1 MMKYGGYCGR
11 LLRVD
16 LTAKRIT
23 TEELTEEFVK
33 KYVGCN
39 GFGVAIL
46 YNELPARIDPFSAA
60 NKVVLA
66 TGPLTGTVVPCT
78 PKVGFFTKSPLTGGF
93 MDSYAGG
100 HFGAELKFAGFDGVI
115 IEGASETPTWLYIE
129 DGQAE
134 LRDASRLWG
143 LSVPETE
150 AAVRH
155 DLNNDAVHV
164 ASIGPA
170 GEQLVRFSCVMVDMS
185 HAAGRGGVGAVLGSK
200 KLKAIAVYG
209 RKNPIRVAD
218 PEAVQALTEKIYR
231 HILET
236 PSLFVGMPKYGTT
249 GALKANQTSGILG
262 TRNWQS
268 ETFEHASGIDG
279 DACLTEL
286 FEKNLAC
293 FQCPL
298 RCTHF
303 SRIKEGKYAGTTTI
317 GPQYETMYSLGSVCG
332 LTDIKAVAK
341 ANEYCNAMG
350 LDTISAGVTVAF
362 AMELCE
368 RGILSHEDLGGLDLT
383 FGNDEAL
390 LAALESIVTRRGI
403 YRLLGEGTK
412 RAAEVLGRETYK
424 YAINVKGLELAGHSV
439 RGYKGMSLGY
449 ATSTRG
455 GSHQDMRHIPERAG
469 LFDRRDPSGKAQLNY
484 DITSTTTIRDTLNYC
499 AMIEDVVGRVG
510 ITEKHA
516 EMVNAVTGLSLS
528 VTEVQ
533 KLADRIWNL
542 ERAFNVREG
551 MSRKDD
557 VLPYR
562 FMHEPIPEGPSEG
575 MYCPPEELEKMKD
588 ELYEIRGWT
597 RDGIPSRDKLVELGL
612 DQVAEELWP

>member
-11 LLRVD
+11 FLRVD
-16 LTAKRIT
+16 LTAKKIT

-39 GFGVAIL
+39 GFGAAIL

-60 NKVVLA
+60 NKVVVA

-115 IEGASETPTWLYIE
+115 IEGASEAPTWLYIE

-134 LRDASRLWG
+134 LRDASKLWG

-150 AAVRH
+150 AAVRR

-209 RKNPIRVAD
+209 RKNPIPVAD
-218 PEAVQALTEKIYR
+218 PEAVLALTEKIYQ
-231 HILET
+231 HIQET
-236 PSLFVGMPKYGTT
+236 PSLATGMPKYGTT

-268 ETFEHASGIDG
+268 ETFEHASSIDG
-279 DACLTEL
+279 DACLREL

-332 LTDIKAVAK
+332 LADIKAVAK

-362 AMELCE
+362 AMELYE
-368 RGILSHEDLGGLDLT
+368 RGILSYKELGGLDLT
-383 FGNDEAL
+383 FGNAEGL
-390 LAALESIVTRRGI
+390 LAALESIVARRGI
-403 YRLLGEGTK
+403 YKLLGEGTK

-516 EMVNAVTGLSLS
+516 EMVNAVTGLNLS
-528 VTEVQ
+528 VNEVQ
-533 KLADRIWNL
+533 QLADRIWNL

-597 RDGIPSRDKLVELGL
+597 RDGIPSRDKLLELGL